1 LRSVLIVEADDRLL
15 RERADQLLMDGYEV
29 HAAST
34 VQAARIRLADAPDA
48 LVLCSAGTA
57 PQSIG
62 LLRELRAGAISRADS
77 KLPVLVVGADDDSAA
92 VRYYRAGA
100 DVALPTRSSPL
111 LVAAGLE
118 ALARRTAGEHE
129 RRRMLRVGSLTV
141 DCDARAAEIDHRP
154 VQLSRLE
161 FDLLQ
166 TLATQPRKTFTR
178 AELTRQVW
186 GYDPQAA
193 GTSRTVDSYAYR
205 LRHKLEQAGAEP
217 MVQTVRGVGWRLT
230 R

>member
-1 LRSVLIVEADDRLL
+1 MRSVVIVEADQRLL

-29 HAAST
+29 HAAGT
-34 VQAARIRLADAPDA
+34 AQAARIKLAEAPDA
-48 LVLCSAGTA
+48 LVLCSAGDGPET
-57 PQSIG
+57 IG
-62 LLRELRAGAISRADS
+62 VLRELRAGEIPRADS
-77 KLPVLVVGADDDSAA
+77 RLPVLVVGADDDSAA

-118 ALARRTAGEHE
+118 ALARRTAGEQE

-141 DCDARAAEIDHRP
+141 DCDARVAQVDNRP
-154 VQLSRLE
+154 VSLTRLE

-166 TLATQPRKTFTR
+166 TLASQPYKALTR
-178 AELTRQVW
+178 AELTREVW
-186 GYDPQAA
+186 GYDPKAA
-193 GTSRTVDSYAYR
+193 GPQRTIDAHATR

-217 MVQTVRGVGWRLT
+217 LVQNVRGVGWRLT